1 MGKGGGCIFSKKRSA
16 IEASDQ
22 DLADPVRDAPLRNQI
37 ENSLFQEESKK
48 LKVFIVFYS
57 MYGHVECL
65 AKRMKKGVD
74 SIDGVEGFLYRV
86 PETLPMDVLEQ
97 MRVPQKEDE
106 LPFVSVDDL
115 VEADGLL
122 FGFPT
127 RFGSM
132 ASQMK
137 AFFRFYGTLVGATEA
152 CRCARWFLC
161 EHRDTRRRPG
171 DDRVDCHHT
180 VSSPWDGLCSYWLH
194 FWFWNVQNGFNQR
207 RIPIRCRCL
216 FR

>member
-1 MGKGGGCIFSKKRSA
+1 MGKGGGCIFSKKRST

-22 DLADPVRDAPLRNQI
+22 DLADPVRDAPVQNQI

-137 AFFRFYGTLVGATEA
+137 
-152 CRCARWFLC
+152 
-161 EHRDTRRRPG
+161 
-171 DDRVDCHHT
+171 
-180 VSSPWDGLCSYWLH
+180 
-194 FWFWNVQNGFNQR
+194 
-207 RIPIRCRCL
+207 
-216 FR
+216 